1 MIHKTL
7 FGLIDQGS
15 SGVLLITDDRYLA
28 RSISSGIMDS
38 EIVPIFKWDQERWA
52 SEMREQD
59 IASIIANWDDW
70 LFMGKY
76 QYERFEKFDTKSYN
90 LFKHKKNLTQI
101 RLPVVELLIESARY
115 YERLYEIGFS
125 DGGYESITEILKD
138 PHLIKSYAKAID
150 ATMMV
155 ANQELTMT
163 YESNKDVRSRV
174 YISFHH
180 YLSKINKIST
190 KEEADTLIIE
200 LMDGF
205 AYGHNFE

>member
-1 MIHKTL
+1 MISKTL

-28 RSISSGIMDS
+28 RAISSGIMDS
-38 EIVPIFKWDQERWA
+38 EIVPIFKWDQRRWI
-52 SEMREQD
+52 SEMGEQD
-59 IASIIANWDDW
+59 MTSIIANWDDW
-70 LFMGKY
+70 IFIGKY
-76 QYERFEKFDTKSYN
+76 QYERFEKVDTKSYN

-101 RLPVVELLIESARY
+101 RLPVVELLIESSRY
-115 YERLYEIGFS
+115 YDGLYNIGFS
-125 DGGYESITEILKD
+125 DDGYESIQDILKD

-163 YESNKDVRSRV
+163 YESNLNIKARV
-174 YISFHH
+174 YVSFHH
-180 YLSKINKIST
+180 YLSKINKINT
-190 KEEADTLIIE
+190 KEEADILMTELIN
-200 LMDGF
+200 GF